1 MTASTRRAYE
11 PGHQPKF
18 MAVVDDTPECAKAVR
33 FAARRAAR
41 IGSRV
46 LLAAIVAPPEFSQ
59 WLGVGDVM
67 QAEAEA
73 AAERRL
79 EAAAAIVR
87 TVAGLEPEKLV
98 RTGQKAEEI
107 LRIIEQ
113 DEDVAILI
121 LAALHLRLL
130 AWNLGQFARFRRSAA
145 MTKLRTTNG
154 ESQLLTLP
162 LAIAMAINVGFIL
175 GLVLVPGLW
184 SVVEYLFP
192 LAMAAF
198 LATGLLALAQIG
210 RFYGRVFG
218 KGGFDWAGNNSFAQV
233 MPAFAL
239 GMVGVGL
246 SASAALSAMRA
257 GLRIHCAF
265 QPCGL
270 RPAKI
275 ISPLA

>member
-1 MTASTRRAYE
+1 MVSPQAYAHDGPVIAVRLACQTRAVMTASTRRAYE

-67 QAEAEA
+67 QAEAVA

-87 TVAGLEPEKLV
+87 TVAGLEAEKLV

-113 DEDVAILI
+113 DEDIAILI
-121 LAALHLRLL
+121 LAAGTEPEGPGPLVSTLVGRS
-130 AWNLGQFARFRRSAA
+130 AGQFPV
-145 MTKLRTTNG
+145 
-154 ESQLLTLP
+154 P
-162 LAIAMAINVGFIL
+162 LAI
-175 GLVLVPGLW
+175 VPGHLGDH
-184 SVVEYLFP
+184 EID
-192 LAMAAF
+192 
-198 LATGLLALAQIG
+198 ALA
-210 RFYGRVFG
+210 
-218 KGGFDWAGNNSFAQV
+218 
-233 MPAFAL
+233 
-239 GMVGVGL
+239 
-246 SASAALSAMRA
+246 
-257 GLRIHCAF
+257 
-265 QPCGL
+265 
-270 RPAKI
+270 
-275 ISPLA
+275 

>member
-46 LLAAIVAPPEFSQ
+46 LLATIVAPPEFSQ

-121 LAALHLRLL
+121 LAAGTEPEGPGPLVSTLVGRS
-130 AWNLGQFARFRRSAA
+130 AGQFPV
-145 MTKLRTTNG
+145 
-154 ESQLLTLP
+154 P
-162 LAIAMAINVGFIL
+162 LAI
-175 GLVLVPGLW
+175 VPGHLGDH
-184 SVVEYLFP
+184 EID
-192 LAMAAF
+192 
-198 LATGLLALAQIG
+198 ALA
-210 RFYGRVFG
+210 
-218 KGGFDWAGNNSFAQV
+218 
-233 MPAFAL
+233 
-239 GMVGVGL
+239 
-246 SASAALSAMRA
+246 
-257 GLRIHCAF
+257 
-265 QPCGL
+265 
-270 RPAKI
+270 
-275 ISPLA
+275 

>member
-11 PGHQPKF
+11 PGHRPKF

-41 IGSRV
+41 I
-46 LLAAIVAPPEFSQ
+46 VAPPEFTQ

-121 LAALHLRLL
+121 LAAGTEPEGPGPLVSTL
-130 AWNLGQFARFRRSAA
+130 AGRSAGQFPV
-145 MTKLRTTNG
+145 
-154 ESQLLTLP
+154 P
-162 LAIAMAINVGFIL
+162 LAI
-175 GLVLVPGLW
+175 VPGHLGDH
-184 SVVEYLFP
+184 EID
-192 LAMAAF
+192 
-198 LATGLLALAQIG
+198 ALA
-210 RFYGRVFG
+210 
-218 KGGFDWAGNNSFAQV
+218 
-233 MPAFAL
+233 
-239 GMVGVGL
+239 
-246 SASAALSAMRA
+246 
-257 GLRIHCAF
+257 
-265 QPCGL
+265 
-270 RPAKI
+270 
-275 ISPLA
+275 